1 MKLKLA
7 LALAAVAPAA
17 FAQTFTTNT
26 AKVAPV
32 GNQTVAVG
40 TLSSSTTVRAV
51 GVNPYEAVFV
61 YCQGSALTSQSL
73 VYRVGTRTIST
84 TAVACGT
91 TSTLMATHAA
101 GTIAA
106 DNILVSP
113 TAGLTAANVVT
124 NTIVKI
130 PSVGI
135 R

>member
-1 MKLKLA
+1 MKMKLA
-7 LALAAVAPAA
+7 LLLAAVAPAA
-17 FAQTFTTNT
+17 FAQTFTTTSNN
-26 AKVAPV
+26 VAPV
-32 GNQTVAVG
+32 GKQTFSVG
-40 TLSSSTTVRAV
+40 TLSSATTVRAV
-51 GVNPYEAVFV
+51 GVNPYEAVFI
-61 YCQGSALTSQSL
+61 YCAGTAATSQSL

-91 TSTLMATHAA
+91 TSTLAATHAA

-130 PSVGI
+130 PAII

>member
-7 LALAAVAPAA
+7 IALAAVAPAA

-130 PSVGI
+130 PAII